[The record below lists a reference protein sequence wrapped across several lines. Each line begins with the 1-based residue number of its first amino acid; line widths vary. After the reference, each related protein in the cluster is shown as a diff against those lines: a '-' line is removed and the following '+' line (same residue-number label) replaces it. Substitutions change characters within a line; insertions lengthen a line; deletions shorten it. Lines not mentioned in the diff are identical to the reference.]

1 MYLKYMK
8 IIFLGDIHN
17 QFQYQNNLINNMKKY
32 KNYNLWLEFIYPSDI
47 LLLKQITEN
56 NKDEI
61 LTKIL
66 NNLKKN
72 NWSLEYNKNI
82 IKIIEKALELKIDI
96 FPLENEKYSL
106 KSFIKI
112 HGVNG
117 LFFYLNDRISD
128 KIGGCNYRWIKMI
141 KKNMFINKKNQLIFA
156 GKMHKEPIINILS
169 YQNID

>member
-1 MYLKYMK
+1 MK

-96 FPLENEKYSL
+96 
-106 KSFIKI
+106 
-112 HGVNG
+112 
-117 LFFYLNDRISD
+117 
-128 KIGGCNYRWIKMI
+128 
-141 KKNMFINKKNQLIFA
+141 
-156 GKMHKEPIINILS
+156 
-169 YQNID
+169 